1 MKNLARIIIAFIIL
15 ALLGYFYVIN
25 DFKKAES
32 TLYKNANIITL
43 EDEKPSAE
51 AMIVA
56 DGKIIAIGRDD
67 ALLKLK
73 KQYTKIVD
81 LKGKTVLPGFI
92 DSHSHV
98 ALSAFLEP
106 MVDLSG
112 FRHKTP
118 EDVWRYLGK
127 SVKKKKKGAWLV
139 GKGIDPV
146 LVEGLKAPSLSFL
159 DSIAPDNPVVLIS
172 QSLHSYWVN
181 SKTLGIVGIDKNTP
195 NPSKSSYYERDSL
208 GNLTGFIAE
217 QAAFKPV
224 LEVLQ
229 KEVFTPKALT
239 KATNNVFKNYA
250 KNGNTTVV
258 STGITINNA
267 KPLRLYQHLSA
278 EKPTFLNQFLAK
290 IGMLPEREAN
300 PRHFIYIRRD
310 KDFLLPKKKSVNDFY
325 NIIGVKMWYDG
336 SPYTGSMYLKEPY
349 LVSDLTQN
357 GLHIPNG
364 SRGKALIPKDSL
376 VKYIEN
382 YTSKGWQIAVHA
394 QGDAATEEVVEAFS
408 EANKHTDITQFRDRL
423 EHCIL
428 LQESSFNDIGKL
440 NLVPNFHINHLYYYG
455 KALKNDII
463 GTARAET
470 ILPVGEAQKRG
481 LKYAM
486 HADKPMFESRPFRLI
501 QTALERMTKEGDTLG
516 LNQQITVL
524 QGLKA
529 MTYNAAWQIFMED
542 KLGSLAKGKY
552 ADFIVVDKNPL
563 TIATRELQHI
573 KVLSTY
579 VNGNKIK
586 FK

>member
-1 MKNLARIIIAFIIL
+1 MKIFIRIIIVVL
-15 ALLGYFYVIN
+15 AVALTGYFYIIR
-25 DFKKAES
+25 DFKKAEA

-43 EDEKPSAE
+43 DDDMPQAQ

-56 DGKIIAIGRDD
+56 NGKIVAVGTNDV
-67 ALLKLK
+67 LSKLK
-73 KQYTKIVD
+73 NQYIKVVN

-112 FRHKTP
+112 FKHKTP
-118 EDVWRYLGK
+118 KDVWQYLAK
-127 SVKKKKKGAWLV
+127 SVKKKKKGEWLI

-146 LVEGLKAPSLSFL
+146 LVEGLKSPSLSFL
-159 DSIAPDNPVVLIS
+159 DSVAPDNPLVLIS

-181 SKTLGIVGIDKNTP
+181 SKTLEIVGIDKNTQ

-208 GNLTGFIAE
+208 GNLTGMIAE
-217 QAAFKPV
+217 QVAFKPV
-224 LEVLQ
+224 LDVLQ

-239 KATNNVFKNYA
+239 KATSNVFKQYA
-250 KNGNTTVV
+250 KNGNTSVI
-258 STGITINNA
+258 SAGISINNA

-278 EKPTFLNQFLAK
+278 EKPTFINQLLAK
-290 IGMLPEREAN
+290 IGLLPKREVN

-310 KDFLLPKKKSVNDFY
+310 KDFLLPEKKTDNDFY

-349 LVSDLTQN
+349 VVSDLTQN

-364 SRGKALIPKDSL
+364 SRGKALIQKDSL
-376 VKYIEN
+376 VKFIER
-382 YTSKGWQIAVHA
+382 YTSKGWQIAIHA
-394 QGDAATEEVVEAFS
+394 QGDAATEEVVNAFS
-408 EANKHTDITQFRDRL
+408 EANKVTDITKFRDRL

-428 LQESSFNDIGKL
+428 LQESTFNDIERL

-470 ILPVGEAQKRG
+470 ILPVGEAQRRR

-486 HADKPMFESRPFRLI
+486 HADQPMFESAPFRLI
-501 QTALERMTKEGDTLG
+501 QTAIERTTKEGDTLG
-516 LNQQITVL
+516 YNQHITVL

-529 MTYNAAWQIFMED
+529 MTYSAAWQIFMED
-542 KLGSLAKGKY
+542 KLGSLTKGKY

-563 TIATRELQHI
+563 TISTKELQNI
-573 KVLSTY
+573 KVLNTY
-579 VNGNKIK
+579 VNGNEIK
-586 FK
+586 FN

>member
-1 MKNLARIIIAFIIL
+1 
-15 ALLGYFYVIN
+15 
-25 DFKKAES
+25 
-32 TLYKNANIITL
+32 
-43 EDEKPSAE
+43 
-51 AMIVA
+51 
-56 DGKIIAIGRDD
+56 
-67 ALLKLK
+67 
-73 KQYTKIVD
+73 
-81 LKGKTVLPGFI
+81 
-92 DSHSHV
+92 
-98 ALSAFLEP
+98 LSAFLEP

-112 FRHKTP
+112 FKHKTP
-118 EDVWRYLGK
+118 QAVWQYLGK

-146 LVEGLKAPSLSFL
+146 LVEGLKAPSLTFL
-159 DSIAPDNPVVLIS
+159 DSIASDNPVVLIS

-195 NPSKSSYYERDSL
+195 NPSKTSYYERDSL

-224 LEVLQ
+224 LAVLQ

-239 KATNNVFKNYA
+239 KATSNILKNYA
-250 KNGNTTVV
+250 KNGNTTVI
-258 STGITINNA
+258 SAGITINNA
-267 KPLRLYQHLSA
+267 KPLRLYQHLSD
-278 EKPTFLNQFLAK
+278 EKPTFLNQLLAE
-290 IGMLPEREAN
+290 IGLLPKREAN
-300 PRHFIYIRRD
+300 PRHFLYIRRD
-310 KDFLLPKKKSVNDFY
+310 KDFLLPKKKSENDFY

-364 SRGKALIPKDSL
+364 SRGKALIQKDSL

-382 YTSKGWQIAVHA
+382 YTSKGWQIAIHA
-394 QGDAATEEVVEAFS
+394 QGDAATEEVVNAFAK
-408 EANKHTDITQFRDRL
+408 ANKVIDITKFRDRL

-428 LQESSFNDIGKL
+428 LQESSFNDIEKL

-463 GTARAET
+463 GAECAQK
-470 ILPVGEAQKRG
+470 ILPVGEAQKRNI
-481 LKYAM
+481 KYAM
-486 HADKPMFESRPFRLI
+486 HADQPMFESQPFRLI
-501 QTALERMTKEGDTLG
+501 QTAVERMTKEGDTLG
-516 LNQQITVL
+516 FNQRITVL
-524 QGLKA
+524 EGLKA

-542 KLGSLAKGKY
+542 KLGSLTKGKY

-563 TIATRELQHI
+563 TISTKELQNI
-573 KVLSTY
+573 KVLKTF
-579 VNGNKIK
+579 VNGNEIK

>member
-1 MKNLARIIIAFIIL
+1 MKNLARIIIVFIIL

-32 TLYKNANIITL
+32 TLYKNGDIITL
-43 EDEKPSAE
+43 EDKKPSAE

-67 ALLKLK
+67 ALSKLK

-112 FRHKTP
+112 FKHKTP
-118 EDVWRYLGK
+118 EDVWQYLGE
-127 SVKKKKKGAWLV
+127 SVKKKKKGTWLV

-146 LVEGLKAPSLSFL
+146 LVEGLKAPSLTFL

-172 QSLHSYWVN
+172 QSLHSYWLN
-181 SKTLGIVGIDKNTP
+181 TIAFKIVGIDKFTK
-195 NPSKSSYYERDSL
+195 NPSKTSYYEKDSL

-217 QAAFKPV
+217 QAAFRPV
-224 LEVLQ
+224 LAVLQ
-229 KEVFTPKALT
+229 KEVFTPEALT
-239 KATNNVFKNYA
+239 KATSAVFKQYA

-278 EKPTFLNQFLAK
+278 EKSTFLNQLLAK
-290 IGMLPEREAN
+290 IGLLPEREAN

-310 KDFLLPKKKSVNDFY
+310 KDFLLPKKKTDNDFY

-357 GLHIPNG
+357 GLHIPDN
-364 SRGKALIPKDSL
+364 SRGKALIQQDSL

-382 YTSKGWQIAVHA
+382 YTSKGWQIAIHA
-394 QGDAATEEVVEAFS
+394 QGDAATEEVVNAFS
-408 EANKHTDITQFRDRL
+408 EANKVTDITKYRDRL

-428 LQESSFNDIGKL
+428 LQKSSFDAIEKL

-463 GTARAET
+463 GAKRAEI
-470 ILPVGEAQKRG
+470 ILPVGEAQKRH

-486 HADKPMFESRPFRLI
+486 HADQPMFESEPFRLI
-501 QTALERMTKEGDTLG
+501 QTAVERMTKEGDTLG
-516 LNQQITVL
+516 FNQHITVL

-529 MTYNAAWQIFMED
+529 MTYNASWQIFMED
-542 KLGSLAKGKY
+542 KLGTLKVGKY
-552 ADFIVVDKNPL
+552 ADFIVLDKNPL
-563 TIATRELQHI
+563 SISVKELQNI
-573 KVLSTY
+573 KVLETY
-579 VNGNKIK
+579 VNGNAIK
-586 FK
+586 F